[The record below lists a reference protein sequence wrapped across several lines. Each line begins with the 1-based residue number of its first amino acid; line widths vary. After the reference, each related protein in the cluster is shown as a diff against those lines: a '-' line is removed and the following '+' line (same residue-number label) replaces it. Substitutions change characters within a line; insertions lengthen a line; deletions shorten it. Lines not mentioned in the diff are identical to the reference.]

1 MGRWIYRSAAVGG
14 DEKREDHAEAN
25 MAAASTAAAAAAARS
40 ISQLVVSELHSDYD
54 AVDAAAD
61 EAEAA
66 AAVAEFAATMPIVPR
81 VPEAPAREQ
90 ARLLHAPHGETTN
103 AEIRAIDARLPVC
116 ADITQRADGALRA
129 LRTESHEADE
139 RFAQEKEKFIR
150 ASIEGFMHLR
160 EAYRECQQ
168 GRASLKMASKL
179 IEPSVAKAQL
189 VEHELLER
197 RQQLVLGLGGG
208 EDDGEH
214 TDTKR
219 TDADGAQPLDSA
231 MTDLK
236 TAAGDELVTAVSS
249 VDNAP
254 ASLKRKRSQ
263 DSDMQAADTESA
275 RAALSERSTNAG
287 EAASEAGGGGK
298 RPRRRSLSW
307 SRNSS
312 GRAVDAAASGNGRS
326 ASAARADEGETCV
339 LQ

>member
-1 MGRWIYRSAAVGG
+1 
-14 DEKREDHAEAN
+14 

-40 ISQLVVSELHSDYD
+40 ISQLVVSELHSDYG

-81 VPEAPAREQ
+81 VPEAPAPEQ

-139 RFAQEKEKFIR
+139 RFAQEKEKFIH
-150 ASIEGFMHLR
+150 ASIEGFMRLR

-208 EDDGEH
+208 EDDG
-214 TDTKR
+214 
-219 TDADGAQPLDSA
+219 DGD
-231 MTDLK
+231 
-236 TAAGDELVTAVSS
+236 
-249 VDNAP
+249 
-254 ASLKRKRSQ
+254 
-263 DSDMQAADTESA
+263 
-275 RAALSERSTNAG
+275 
-287 EAASEAGGGGK
+287 GG
-298 RPRRRSLSW
+298 
-307 SRNSS
+307 
-312 GRAVDAAASGNGRS
+312 
-326 ASAARADEGETCV
+326 
-339 LQ
+339 

>member
-1 MGRWIYRSAAVGG
+1 
-14 DEKREDHAEAN
+14 

-40 ISQLVVSELHSDYD
+40 ISQLVVSELHSDYG

-81 VPEAPAREQ
+81 VPEAPAPEQ

-139 RFAQEKEKFIR
+139 RFAQEKEKFIH
-150 ASIEGFMHLR
+150 ASIEGFMRLR

-219 TDADGAQPLDSA
+219 ADADGAQPSDSA

-236 TAAGDELVTAVSS
+236 IAAGDELVAAVSS

-287 EAASEAGGGGK
+287 EAASEAGGGGGK